1 MARNNFNSECHHWIE
16 IRYNMI
22 GQSGIRY
29 LNIHLYNFIKCVSRL
44 LILLYIVA
52 KKKYIDFVNLT
63 SRQCNTVNNQV
74 YTTTNDGERNL
85 MLVKFDSR
93 IRKDIQSSQGQK
105 FKLQFTAE
113 GGKCFRALTS
123 TGTLF

>member
-1 MARNNFNSECHHWIE
+1 MC
-16 IRYNMI
+16 
-22 GQSGIRY
+22 
-29 LNIHLYNFIKCVSRL
+29 LKTLNFIIYFC
-44 LILLYIVA
+44 

>member
-1 MARNNFNSECHHWIE
+1 MCLET
-16 IRYNMI
+16 
-22 GQSGIRY
+22 
-29 LNIHLYNFIKCVSRL
+29 LNFIIYFCC
-44 LILLYIVA
+44 
-52 KKKYIDFVNLT
+52 KKYIDFVNLT
-63 SRQCNTVNNQV
+63 FRQCNTVNNQV

-113 GGKCFRALTS
+113 GGKCFRALSS

>member
-1 MARNNFNSECHHWIE
+1 
-16 IRYNMI
+16 MI

-44 LILLYIVA
+44 LILLYIFA
-52 KKKYIDFVNLT
+52 EKKYIDFVNLT
-63 SRQCNTVNNQV
+63 FRQCNTVNNQV

-123 TGTLF
+123 TGTLFY

>member
-1 MARNNFNSECHHWIE
+1 MCLET
-16 IRYNMI
+16 
-22 GQSGIRY
+22 
-29 LNIHLYNFIKCVSRL
+29 LNFIIYFCW
-44 LILLYIVA
+44 
-52 KKKYIDFVNLT
+52 KKYIDFVNLT
-63 SRQCNTVNNQV
+63 FRQCNTVNNQV

-113 GGKCFRALTS
+113 GGKCF
-123 TGTLF
+123 